1 MPKLTPQQRER
12 NESMHNWLDQYM
24 VKHPPPYTKHE
35 KMLIRDVLMAKFGG
49 GRKQTL
55 SLLSRKI
62 DRFGKSRKARTPTVL
77 TAQNLE
83 IAVRFMSKK
92 NMNSAELLR
101 AMWRDNRN
109 LKMSD
114 TSARSLHKL
123 ALPLATQ
130 RRHEISLRRAA
141 TRQKF
146 LLLLGRVTRFYRK
159 VRLFTEHS
167 KFRIE
172 KQQLLIISRRRERS
186 LWVCGRII
194 HCIMVRY
201 KTITWWGHLRELYG
215 YGTRAMMLFRPC
227 AGDLRKF
234 WLWRTYVVFTERSAI
249 ESREKLNYLEQRA
262 ERQNMLNTMGRAIA
276 EKALAAAA
284 QHAQSKDARLQLNPN
299 QVVFLNQMRGM
310 VQPETTPEQ
319 WSRARKWSRREL
331 GLPPA
336 ETSESTQGS
345 QVKSN
350 SNLPCKRRRAR
361 RSARL
366 AKGHFKKFY

>member
-146 LLLLGRVTRFYRK
+146 ELLLRRVIRFNRK
-159 VRLFTEHS
+159 ICLFTEHS
-167 KFRIE
+167 KFLIE
-172 KQQLLIISRRRERS
+172 KRRLLVISRRREKT
-186 LWVCGRII
+186 LWICERMIARVMVCFGT
-194 HCIMVRY
+194 VTWY
-201 KTITWWGHLRELYG
+201 KTKREIYG
-215 YGTRAMMLFRPC
+215 YGTRAMMLFYPV
-227 AGDLRKF
+227 AGDLYRF
-234 WLWRTYVVFTERSAI
+234 WLWRSYVALSERRAV
-249 ESREKLNYLEQRA
+249 ESQERLDYLNRRAHRQSVWNRVWRDMAVNALPAAATPTKSRRRRRAKSGNSSLKIAANDIKLLKN
-262 ERQNMLNTMGRAIA
+262 LNRMTRPEVTPKQWQKMSS
-276 EKALAAAA
+276 KLAA
-284 QHAQSKDARLQLNPN
+284 SS
-299 QVVFLNQMRGM
+299 
-310 VQPETTPEQ
+310 TP
-319 WSRARKWSRREL
+319 
-331 GLPPA
+331 
-336 ETSESTQGS
+336 
-345 QVKSN
+345 
-350 SNLPCKRRRAR
+350 KRRRSTR
-361 RSARL
+361 KTILR
-366 AKGHFKKFY
+366 KGQFKGQTK